1 MRPQAKTDDSKVGH
15 LHPAEAAN
23 LSPINPDTIDRVTAA
38 EEAIAKI
45 DRLNAEIGA
54 VIDMARPVPPPPK
67 KEDPEDRIE
76 AARRRCNAAQRRQL
90 SAIDLKGDTDDAIR
104 YLVPKAERSRVDA
117 RGLEAQAR
125 IMEAAA
131 QVWETEAARA
141 VRFLQTL
148 RQAKE
153 AKEPADSRFD
163 PDEPAAR
170 ISFAFYHA
178 PVSPPEKVRE
188 AVELQLVRDL
198 DAAIDAGK
206 ARSYWTCGGCRVPH
220 RTRRTANDCQ
230 HAKDT
235 IMHTQEIPKV
245 ARFAHFPRIPPNTPD
260 DEPI

>member
-1 MRPQAKTDDSKVGH
+1 MRPQAKTDDSKVGY

-90 SAIDLKGDTDDAIR
+90 SAIDLKGDTDAAIR

-141 VRFLQTL
+141 EQFLQTL
-148 RQAKE
+148 RQEKE

-163 PDEPAAR
+163 PNEPPSK
-170 ISFAFYHA
+170 ISFAYYYA

-188 AVELQLVRDL
+188 AVELQRRGDL
-198 DAAIDAGK
+198 DAAIACGK
-206 ARSYWTCGGCRVPH
+206 ARSYWTCGGCRVH
-220 RTRRTANDCQ
+220 HLHRRTANDCE
-230 HAKDT
+230 HATDDVIYT
-235 IMHTQEIPKV
+235 EEIPEV
-245 ARFAHFPRIPPNTPD
+245 ARFSHFPRIPKP
-260 DEPI
+260 